1 MARCVYRIQGIH
13 PQRDYLRKHRA
24 SLPKR
29 AMPNK
34 EKATMSTQHQEA
46 KKPRILIIGSTGR
59 IGRRVISEIAKVDA
73 VEAVFSS
80 RTPEPVA
87 AWHNGGKEALF
98 LTLDRPQTF
107 PEALTGA
114 EPLFLP

>member
-29 AMPNK
+29 AMSNK

-46 KKPRILIIGSTGR
+46 RKPRILIIGSTGR

-80 RTPEPVA
+80 RALEQVE
-87 AWHNGGKEALF
+87 AWHHDGKEGVVLD
-98 LTLDRPQTF
+98 LDRPHNV
-107 PEALTGA
+107 PEAHSA
-114 EPLFLP
+114 RD